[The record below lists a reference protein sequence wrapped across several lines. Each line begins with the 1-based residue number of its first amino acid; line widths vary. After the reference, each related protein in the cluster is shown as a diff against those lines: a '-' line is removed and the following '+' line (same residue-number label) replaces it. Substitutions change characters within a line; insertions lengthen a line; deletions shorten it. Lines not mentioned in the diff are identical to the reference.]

1 MDESERRRLSNSKLT
16 RGPFL
21 DAIPFN
27 HPPRPARANSR
38 LRFETGRSSDW
49 TRESV
54 PLSRPPDRLR
64 RANAK
69 NAFYPTANDDDPWD
83 EIYRPRDTDGIIT
96 SSFSLSLSLSLS
108 LARVPSPPSLF
119 CCSPVQR
126 SPTTVSVSVY
136 CASRERWS
144 RTFPLTFS
152 AANCFTALHFL
163 PFNPSAVA
171 DRCGLNVEFKRCGFK
186 RRWCISNVFTLDG
199 YWNFS
204 AVCGF
209 KLEWSVVFV
218 YYTCSGWIEV
228 ILQLVRLHESFAAIL

>member
-108 LARVPSPPSLF
+108 LSFSRARSLSP
-119 CCSPVQR
+119 
-126 SPTTVSVSVY
+126 
-136 CASRERWS
+136 
-144 RTFPLTFS
+144 FPLLL
-152 AANCFTALHFL
+152 FTGTTLS
-163 PFNPSAVA
+163 N
-171 DRCGLNVEFKRCGFK
+171 DRQRFCLLR
-186 RRWCISNVFTLDG
+186 
-199 YWNFS
+199 
-204 AVCGF
+204 
-209 KLEWSVVFV
+209 
-218 YYTCSGWIEV
+218 
-228 ILQLVRLHESFAAIL
+228 QP

>member
-96 SSFSLSLSLSLS
+96 SSFSLSLSLFLS
-108 LARVPSPPSLF
+108 RAVPLPLPSFAVHRYNALQRPSAFLFIAPAVSVGLARF
-119 CCSPVQR
+119 R
-126 SPTTVSVSVY
+126 
-136 CASRERWS
+136 
-144 RTFPLTFS
+144 
-152 AANCFTALHFL
+152 
-163 PFNPSAVA
+163 
-171 DRCGLNVEFKRCGFK
+171 
-186 RRWCISNVFTLDG
+186 
-199 YWNFS
+199 
-204 AVCGF
+204 
-209 KLEWSVVFV
+209 
-218 YYTCSGWIEV
+218 
-228 ILQLVRLHESFAAIL
+228 